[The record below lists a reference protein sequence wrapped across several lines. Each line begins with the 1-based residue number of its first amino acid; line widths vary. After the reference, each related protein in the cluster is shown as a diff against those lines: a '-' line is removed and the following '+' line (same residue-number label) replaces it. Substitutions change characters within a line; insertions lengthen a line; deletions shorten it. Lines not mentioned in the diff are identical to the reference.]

1 MFLYKFKTADAAAPT
16 FTLLVS
22 KFYFK
27 NAKIGKSSKID
38 NNRMEM
44 MYEIAKV
51 LLCQNWFVYSL
62 KGFYKKNWE
71 RQVWQELQDW

>member
-27 NAKIGKSSKID
+27 NTKVDKSSKID
-38 NNRMEM
+38 NNGMEM
-44 MYEIAKV
+44 MYEIAKYR
-51 LLCQNWFVYSL
+51 VYECL
-62 KGFYKKNWE
+62 
-71 RQVWQELQDW
+71 

>member
-16 FTLLVS
+16 CTLLVS

-27 NAKIGKSSKID
+27 NAKVGKSSKID
-38 NNRMEM
+38 NNKMKM

-51 LLCQNWFVYSL
+51 LICQNRLV
-62 KGFYKKNWE
+62 
-71 RQVWQELQDW
+71 

>member
-1 MFLYKFKTADAAAPT
+1 MFLYKFKTAAPT

-27 NAKIGKSSKID
+27 NTKVGMSSKID
-38 NNRMEM
+38 NNEMEM

-51 LLCQNWFVYSL
+51 LVCQNRFV
-62 KGFYKKNWE
+62 
-71 RQVWQELQDW
+71 

>member
-1 MFLYKFKTADAAAPT
+1 MFLYKFKTADVAALT

-27 NAKIGKSSKID
+27 NAKVGKSSKID
-38 NNRMEM
+38 NNKMKM

-51 LLCQNWFVYSL
+51 LICRNRFV
-62 KGFYKKNWE
+62 
-71 RQVWQELQDW
+71 